1 MPYTQ
6 ESSLAVG
13 TVIKTALALSKL
25 RLFKN
30 SFAPNAL
37 SVKADFVAA
46 ECDYDGYVAGGIA
59 VTAFLGPAFNPTGGA
74 MITSPVTNFTYVAGV
89 PLVGNMVGGW
99 WLETAAGLLWAYTVF
114 PQPISM
120 AVDGNQLP
128 LVIQF
133 LEGTN

>member
-13 TVIKTALALSKL
+13 NVVKTALALSKV

-30 SFAPNAL
+30 SFTPNAL

-74 MITSPVTNFTYVAGV
+74 MITSPVTNFAFVQDT
-89 PLVGNMVGGW
+89 PNLGNMVGGW
-99 WLETAAGLLWAYTVF
+99 WIETAAGLVWAYTVF
-114 PQPISM
+114 PQPVSL
-120 AVDGNQLP
+120 ARNGDQLP